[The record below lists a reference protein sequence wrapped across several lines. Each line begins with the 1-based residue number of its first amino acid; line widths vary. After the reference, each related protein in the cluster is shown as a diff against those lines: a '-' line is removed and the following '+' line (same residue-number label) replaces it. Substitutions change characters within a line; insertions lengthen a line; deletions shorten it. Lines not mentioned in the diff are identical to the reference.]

1 MNTLN
6 EVNKTLFIPLYG
18 KALISKKGVIL
29 KDKKAEEIW
38 DAESFDI
45 KGKSKLKWP
54 AYNMDMRA
62 KVFDD
67 WTNKM
72 LFNSD
77 EKTIVLHI
85 GCGLDSRCL
94 RVKESITVGW
104 IAIFR
109 M

>member
-1 MNTLN
+1 
-6 EVNKTLFIPLYG
+6 
-18 KALISKKGVIL
+18 
-29 KDKKAEEIW
+29 
-38 DAESFDI
+38 
-45 KGKSKLKWP
+45 
-54 AYNMDMRA
+54 MDMRA